1 MADSLLTKET
11 ILDATEDVLRR
22 FGPEKTSVVDV
33 ARSLN
38 VTHGTIY
45 RHFPSK
51 SALRL
56 AVVKRWFHVI
66 TEPLDKTFQL
76 ECSAS
81 ERLRIWMDTLIRIKH
96 TKAQQDPEMFAIYT
110 EIAEESD
117 DIANEFVNHIISSIT
132 KIVEAGISNHEFKE
146 GIAEDIA
153 RGIYLSTIRFH
164 HPLHSREWLI
174 PTIQQEYD
182 VVWNLIMSG
191 ILQ

>member
-1 MADSLLTKET
+1 MGLGCMGMSGGTYGSVDRVESNQHNCCSWYSILMADSLLTKET

-56 AVVKRWFHVI
+56 AVLKRWFYVI
-66 TEPLDKTFQL
+66 TEP
-76 ECSAS
+76 
-81 ERLRIWMDTLIRIKH
+81 
-96 TKAQQDPEMFAIYT
+96 
-110 EIAEESD
+110 
-117 DIANEFVNHIISSIT
+117 DIANEFVNHIIGSIT

-146 GIAEDIA
+146 GLAGDIA
-153 RGIYLSTIRFH
+153 RGIYVSTIRFH
-164 HPLHSREWLI
+164 HPLYSREWLI

>member
-1 MADSLLTKET
+1 MVDQFLTKEA

-38 VTHGTIY
+38 VTHATIY

-51 SALRL
+51 TALRL

-66 TEPLDKTFQL
+66 TEPLDKTFQQ

-81 ERLRIWMDTLIRIKH
+81 ERLLIWMDTLIRIKH
-96 TKAQQDPEMFAIYT
+96 TKAQQDPELFAIYT
-110 EIAEESD
+110 KIAEESD
-117 DIANEFVNHIISSIT
+117 DIANEFVNHIIGNIT

-146 GIAEDIA
+146 GLAEEVA
-153 RGIYLSTIRFH
+153 RGIYVATVRFH
-164 HPLHSREWLI
+164 HPLHSREWLL
-174 PTIQQEYD
+174 PTIHQEFE